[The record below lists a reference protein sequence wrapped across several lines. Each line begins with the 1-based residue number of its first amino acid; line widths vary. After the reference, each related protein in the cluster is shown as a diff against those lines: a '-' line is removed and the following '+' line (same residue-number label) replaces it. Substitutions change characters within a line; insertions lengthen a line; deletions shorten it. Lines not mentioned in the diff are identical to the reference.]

1 MKYICS
7 GVLLTVSNQQFLMD
21 AESSMSISPLP
32 LTPAVKRSL
41 ADDVVDRLRDAIFH
55 GSFKPGEALREEQLA
70 AMLDVSRGPVRE
82 ALVQLER
89 EGLVLVRRHRGA
101 TVARLSRSDLEDVYS
116 LRLALER
123 LAIQRATRYA
133 TAQDFAA
140 MEAVLASFD
149 VALAYG
155 PSEKEVAELDVR
167 FHDLIYQAARH
178 QRLYDCWANLKSQI
192 YIFLLSRN
200 VVDPDFREITVKAHA
215 ALLEAI
221 RTRDEARATTEIEDH
236 LRGAYDRVV
245 RAYSAAEDDGQ

>member
-1 MKYICS
+1 
-7 GVLLTVSNQQFLMD
+7 MD
-21 AESSMSISPLP
+21 TEAPISIPALP
-32 LTPAVKRSL
+32 LTPTVKRSL
-41 ADDVVDRLRDAIFH
+41 ADDVVDRLRNAIFH

-89 EGLVLVRRHRGA
+89 EGLVIVRRHRGA

-123 LAIQRATRYA
+123 LAVQRTARFATE
-133 TAQDFAA
+133 QDFAA
-140 MEAVLASFD
+140 MEVVLTDFD
-149 VALAYG
+149 IALLRG

-178 QRLYDCWANLKSQI
+178 QRLYDCWANLKAQI

-200 VVDPDFREITVKAHA
+200 VADPDFREITVKSHA
-215 ALLEAI
+215 ALLDAL
-221 RTRDEARATTEIEDH
+221 RTRDEARATSEIEAH

-245 RAYSAAEDDGQ
+245 RGYRAVEMDAE

>member
-1 MKYICS
+1 METEPRV
-7 GVLLTVSNQQFLMD
+7 G
-21 AESSMSISPLP
+21 APSPQ

-55 GSFKPGEALREEQLA
+55 GSYKPGEPLREEQLA

-89 EGLVLVRRHRGA
+89 EGLVIVRRHRGA
-101 TVARLSRSDLEDVYS
+101 TVARLSRGDLDEVYS

-123 LAIQRATRYA
+123 LAMQRAVHNASER
-133 TAQDFAA
+133 DFAA
-140 MEAVLASFD
+140 LEAVLADFD
-149 VALAYG
+149 IALARG
-155 PSEKEVAELDVR
+155 PSEKEIAELDVR

-178 QRLYDCWANLKSQI
+178 QRLYDSWANLRSQI

-200 VVDPDFREITVKAHA
+200 VANPDFREVTVKSHA
-215 ALLEAI
+215 DLLEAL
-221 RTRDEARATTEIEDH
+221 RSRDEARAIAEIEAH

-245 RAYSAAEDDGQ
+245 LSYSPAEDGAV

>member
-1 MKYICS
+1 MDTELPI
-7 GVLLTVSNQQFLMD
+7 GAVPPPLM
-21 AESSMSISPLP
+21 P
-32 LTPAVKRSL
+32 TVKRSL
-41 ADDVVDRLRDAIFH
+41 ADDVVDRLRNAIFH
-55 GSFKPGEALREEQLA
+55 GSFKPGEPLREEQLA

-101 TVARLSRSDLEDVYS
+101 TVARLSRNDVEEVYS

-123 LAIQRATRYA
+123 LAVQRAVRYA
-133 TAQDFAA
+133 TEQDFAA
-140 MEAVLASFD
+140 LEAVLAAFD
-149 VALAYG
+149 VALSHG

-167 FHDLIYQAARH
+167 FHDLIYLAARH

-200 VVDPDFREITVKAHA
+200 VADPDFREVTVKSHA
-215 ALLEAI
+215 DLLDAL
-221 RTRDEARATTEIEDH
+221 RTGDETRATAEIEAH

-245 RAYSAAEDDGQ
+245 RSYAPGEDNSE

>member
-1 MKYICS
+1 
-7 GVLLTVSNQQFLMD
+7 MD
-21 AESSMSISPLP
+21 TESSMSISPL
-32 LTPAVKRSL
+32 TPTVKRSL

-123 LAIQRATRYA
+123 LAIQRAARYA
-133 TAQDFAA
+133 TDQDFAA
-140 MEAVLASFD
+140 MEAVLAAFD
-149 VALAYG
+149 VALSRG

-200 VVDPDFREITVKAHA
+200 VADPDFRDITVKSHA

-221 RTRDEARATTEIEDH
+221 RARDEARATTEIEGH

-245 RAYSAAEDDGQ
+245 RGYSTAESDSED

>member
-1 MKYICS
+1 
-7 GVLLTVSNQQFLMD
+7 MD
-21 AESSMSISPLP
+21 TESSMSIPLP
-32 LTPAVKRSL
+32 LTPTVKRSL

-101 TVARLSRSDLEDVYS
+101 TVARLSRADVEDVYS

-133 TAQDFAA
+133 TNQDFAA
-140 MEAVLASFD
+140 MEAVLAAFD
-149 VALAYG
+149 VEIARG

-200 VVDPDFREITVKAHA
+200 VVDPDFRDITVKSHA

-245 RAYSAAEDDGQ
+245 RGYSAAEADSE

>member
-1 MKYICS
+1 
-7 GVLLTVSNQQFLMD
+7 
-21 AESSMSISPLP
+21 MSISPLP
-32 LTPAVKRSL
+32 LTPTVKRSL

-123 LAIQRATRYA
+123 LAIQRAARYA
-133 TAQDFAA
+133 TDQDFAA
-140 MEAVLASFD
+140 MEAVLAAFD
-149 VALAYG
+149 VALSRG

-200 VVDPDFREITVKAHA
+200 VADPDFRDITVKSHA

-221 RTRDEARATTEIEDH
+221 RARDEARATTEIEGH

-245 RAYSAAEDDGQ
+245 RGYSTAESDSED

>member
-1 MKYICS
+1 MTADS
-7 GVLLTVSNQQFLMD
+7 PLSV
-21 AESSMSISPLP
+21 APLP

-55 GSFKPGEALREEQLA
+55 GSFKPGEPLREEQLA
-70 AMLDVSRGPVRE
+70 ALLDVSRGPIRE

-101 TVARLSRSDLEDVYS
+101 TVARLSRTDLEDVYS

-123 LAIQRATRYA
+123 LAVQRAARYA
-133 TAQDFAA
+133 TNTDFAA
-140 MEAVLASFD
+140 MEAVLHSFD
-149 VALAYG
+149 IAMSRG
-155 PSEKEVAELDVR
+155 PSEKEVAELDIR
-167 FHDLIYQAARH
+167 FHDLIYQAAHH

-200 VVDPDFREITVKAHA
+200 VADPDFREITVKSHA
-215 ALLEAI
+215 DLLEAL

-245 RAYSAAEDDGQ
+245 RGYSADAADPD

>member
-1 MKYICS
+1 METEPR
-7 GVLLTVSNQQFLMD
+7 VV
-21 AESSMSISPLP
+21 PPPPP

-55 GSFKPGEALREEQLA
+55 GSYKPGEPLREEQLA

-89 EGLVLVRRHRGA
+89 EGLVIVRRHRGA
-101 TVARLSRSDLEDVYS
+101 TVARLSRTDLDEVYS

-123 LAIQRATRYA
+123 LAMQRAVHNA
-133 TAQDFAA
+133 TERDFAA
-140 MEAVLASFD
+140 LEVVLADFD
-149 VALAYG
+149 VALARG
-155 PSEKEVAELDVR
+155 PSEKDIAELDVR

-200 VVDPDFREITVKAHA
+200 VVDPDFRAVTVKSHA
-215 ALLEAI
+215 TLLEAI
-221 RTRDEARATTEIEDH
+221 RTRDEARATTEIEEH

-245 RAYSAAEDDGQ
+245 RAYSAAEADSE

>member
-1 MKYICS
+1 
-7 GVLLTVSNQQFLMD
+7 
-21 AESSMSISPLP
+21 MSAPTRQ
-32 LTPAVKRSL
+32 LTPTVKRSL

-101 TVARLSRSDLEDVYS
+101 SVARLSRTDLEDVYS

-123 LAIQRATRYA
+123 LAMQRAARYA
-133 TAQDFAA
+133 TDQDFLA
-140 MEAVLASFD
+140 MEAVLTAFD
-149 VALAYG
+149 TALDHA
-155 PSEKEVAELDVR
+155 PSVKEVAELDVR
-167 FHDLIYQAARH
+167 FHDLIYRAACH
-178 QRLYDCWANLKSQI
+178 QRLYDCWVNLKSQI

-215 ALLEAI
+215 DLLDTL
-221 RTRDEARATTEIEDH
+221 RMRDEARAITAIEEH
-236 LRGAYDRVV
+236 LRGSYDRVV
-245 RAYSAAEDDGQ
+245 RGYPTAELNSE

>member
-1 MKYICS
+1 
-7 GVLLTVSNQQFLMD
+7 MD
-21 AESSMSISPLP
+21 DLPTSTAPLP

-41 ADDVVDRLRDAIFH
+41 ADDVIERLRDAILH
-55 GSFKPGEALREEQLA
+55 GGFKPGEPLREEQLA
-70 AMLDVSRGPVRE
+70 AMLDVSRGPIRE

-101 TVARLSRSDLEDVYS
+101 TVARLSRADVEDVYS

-123 LAIQRATRYA
+123 LAVQRAVHYA
-133 TAQDFAA
+133 TDQDFLA
-140 MEAVLASFD
+140 MEAVLEAFD
-149 VALAYG
+149 VALSRG

-200 VVDPDFREITVKAHA
+200 VADPDFREITVKSHADLLA
-215 ALLEAI
+215 AL

-245 RAYSAAEDDGQ
+245 RGYRGAETDSE

>member
-1 MKYICS
+1 
-7 GVLLTVSNQQFLMD
+7 MD
-21 AESSMSISPLP
+21 TESPISIPALP
-32 LTPAVKRSL
+32 LTPTVKRSL
-41 ADDVVDRLRDAIFH
+41 ADDVVDRLRNAIFH

-89 EGLVLVRRHRGA
+89 EGLVIVRRHRGA

-123 LAIQRATRYA
+123 LAVQRAARYA
-133 TAQDFAA
+133 TDQDFAA
-140 MEAVLASFD
+140 MEAVLTGFD
-149 VALAYG
+149 IALSRG

-178 QRLYDCWANLKSQI
+178 QRLYDCWANLKAQI

-200 VVDPDFREITVKAHA
+200 VVDPDFREITVKSHA
-215 ALLEAI
+215 ALLAAL
-221 RTRDEARATTEIEDH
+221 RTRNEARATTEIEDH

-245 RAYSAAEDDGQ
+245 RGYSAAETDSE

>member
-1 MKYICS
+1 
-7 GVLLTVSNQQFLMD
+7 MD
-21 AESSMSISPLP
+21 TDSSVSISLP
-32 LTPAVKRSL
+32 LTPTVKRSL

-123 LAIQRATRYA
+123 LAIQRAARYA
-133 TAQDFAA
+133 TEQDFAA
-140 MEAVLASFD
+140 MEAVLLAFD
-149 VALAYG
+149 VALSRG

-200 VVDPDFREITVKAHA
+200 VADPDFRAVTVKAHA
-215 ALLEAI
+215 DLLAAI
-221 RTRDEARATTEIEDH
+221 RTRDEARATIEIEDH
-236 LRGAYDRVV
+236 LRGAYERVV
-245 RAYSAAEDDGQ
+245 RGYKAAEPDAE

>member
-1 MKYICS
+1 
-7 GVLLTVSNQQFLMD
+7 MD
-21 AESSMSISPLP
+21 SDAPASP
-32 LTPAVKRSL
+32 LTPAIKRSL

-55 GSFKPGEALREEQLA
+55 GSFKPGEPLREEQLA

-89 EGLVLVRRHRGA
+89 EGLVLMRRHRGA

-123 LAIQRATRYA
+123 LAIQRAARYA
-133 TAQDFAA
+133 TEQDFAA
-140 MEAVLASFD
+140 MEAVLAAFD
-149 VALAYG
+149 IALSHG

-200 VVDPDFREITVKAHA
+200 VLDPDFREITVKSHA
-215 ALLEAI
+215 ALLDAL

-245 RAYSAAEDDGQ
+245 RGYSVAEADSE

>member
-1 MKYICS
+1 
-7 GVLLTVSNQQFLMD
+7 
-21 AESSMSISPLP
+21 MSISPL
-32 LTPAVKRSL
+32 TPTVKRSL
-41 ADDVVDRLRDAIFH
+41 ADDVVERLRDAIFH

-89 EGLVLVRRHRGA
+89 EGLVIVRRHRGA
-101 TVARLSRSDLEDVYS
+101 TVARLSRSDLEDVYT

-133 TAQDFAA
+133 TDQDFAA
-140 MEAVLASFD
+140 MEAVLAAFD
-149 VALAYG
+149 VALSRG

-167 FHDLIYQAARH
+167 FHDLIYQAAHH

-200 VVDPDFREITVKAHA
+200 VVDPDFRDITVKSHA

-245 RAYSAAEDDGQ
+245 RAYSAADMDSE

>member
-1 MKYICS
+1 
-7 GVLLTVSNQQFLMD
+7 MD
-21 AESSMSISPLP
+21 PETPASASTLP

-55 GSFKPGEALREEQLA
+55 GSFKPGEPLREEQLA

-101 TVARLSRSDLEDVYS
+101 TVARLSRGDLEEVYS

-123 LAIQRATRYA
+123 LATQRAVQLA
-133 TAQDFAA
+133 TEQDFQGL
-140 MEAVLASFD
+140 EEVLKAFD
-149 VALAYG
+149 IVLSRR

-167 FHDLIYQAARH
+167 FHDLIYRAARH
-178 QRLYDCWANLKSQI
+178 QRLYESWANLRSQI

-200 VVDPDFREITVKAHA
+200 VANPDFREITVKAHA
-215 ALLEAI
+215 ELLETL
-221 RTRDEARATTEIEDH
+221 RSRDEARAVLAIEDH

-245 RAYSAAEDDGQ
+245 QAFSESDAHGEDATGRPVV

>member
-1 MKYICS
+1 
-7 GVLLTVSNQQFLMD
+7 MD
-21 AESSMSISPLP
+21 AEPSLP

-41 ADDVVDRLRDAIFH
+41 ADDVVDRLRNAILH
-55 GSFKPGEALREEQLA
+55 GSFKPGEPLREEQLA

-101 TVARLSRSDLEDVYS
+101 TVARLSHSDLEEVYS

-123 LAIQRATRYA
+123 LAVQRAARYA
-133 TAQDFAA
+133 ADEDFAA
-140 MEAVLASFD
+140 MDAVIVAFEAVLTR
-149 VALAYG
+149 G
-155 PSEKEVAELDVR
+155 PSEKEIAELDVR

-178 QRLYDCWANLKSQI
+178 QRLYDCWSNLRSQI

-200 VVDPDFREITVKAHA
+200 VANPDFRDVTIKSHTDLIE
-215 ALLEAI
+215 ALRA
-221 RTRDEARATTEIEDH
+221 RDEALVVQRIEEH

-245 RAYSAAEDDGQ
+245 QGYAAAEGVAGSVAI

>member
-1 MKYICS
+1 
-7 GVLLTVSNQQFLMD
+7 MD
-21 AESSMSISPLP
+21 EDSPTNVAPLP

-55 GSFKPGEALREEQLA
+55 GSFKPGEPLREEQLA

-101 TVARLSRSDLEDVYS
+101 TVARLARADLEDVYS

-123 LAIQRATRYA
+123 LAMQRATRYA
-133 TAQDFAA
+133 TDQDFLAI
-140 MEAVLASFD
+140 EAVLADFD
-149 VALAYG
+149 IALSRG

-200 VVDPDFREITVKAHA
+200 VADPDFRQITVKSHA
-215 ALLEAI
+215 ALLEAL

-245 RAYSAAEDDGQ
+245 RGYSATE

>member
-1 MKYICS
+1 
-7 GVLLTVSNQQFLMD
+7 MD
-21 AESSMSISPLP
+21 PEPPLSISTRPLSP
-32 LTPAVKRSL
+32 TVKRSL

-101 TVARLSRSDLEDVYS
+101 TVARLSRGDLEEVYS

-123 LAIQRATRYA
+123 LAVQRAARYA
-133 TAQDFAA
+133 TEQDFAA
-140 MEAVLASFD
+140 MEAVLTDFD
-149 VALAYG
+149 IALSRG
-155 PSEKEVAELDVR
+155 PSEKEIAELDVR

-178 QRLYDCWANLKSQI
+178 QRLYDSWANLKAQI

-200 VVDPDFREITVKAHA
+200 VADPDFREITVKSHA
-215 ALLEAI
+215 ALLDAL
-221 RTRDEARATTEIEDH
+221 RTRDEARATSEIEDH

-245 RAYSAAEDDGQ
+245 RGYSAAESHPE

>member
-1 MKYICS
+1 
-7 GVLLTVSNQQFLMD
+7 
-21 AESSMSISPLP
+21 MSISPL
-32 LTPAVKRSL
+32 TPTVKRSL

-55 GSFKPGEALREEQLA
+55 GSFKPGEEVRDEQLA

-123 LAIQRATRYA
+123 LAIQRAARYA
-133 TAQDFAA
+133 TDQDFAA
-140 MEAVLASFD
+140 MEAVLAAFD
-149 VALAYG
+149 VALSRG

-200 VVDPDFREITVKAHA
+200 VADPDFRDITVKSHA

-221 RTRDEARATTEIEDH
+221 RARDEARATTEIEGH

-245 RAYSAAEDDGQ
+245 RGYSTAESDSED

>member
-1 MKYICS
+1 
-7 GVLLTVSNQQFLMD
+7 MD
-21 AESSMSISPLP
+21 TDPSIRISPLP
-32 LTPAVKRSL
+32 LTPTVKRSL

-89 EGLVLVRRHRGA
+89 EGLVIVRRHRGA

-123 LAIQRATRYA
+123 LAVQRAARYA
-133 TAQDFAA
+133 TEQDFAA
-140 MEAVLASFD
+140 MEAVLTDFD
-149 VALAYG
+149 IALSRG

-178 QRLYDCWANLKSQI
+178 QRLYDCWANLKAQI
-192 YIFLLSRN
+192 YIFLLSCN
-200 VVDPDFREITVKAHA
+200 VVDPDFREITVKSHA
-215 ALLEAI
+215 ALLGAL

-245 RAYSAAEDDGQ
+245 WGYRAAEADSE

>member
-1 MKYICS
+1 
-7 GVLLTVSNQQFLMD
+7 MD
-21 AESSMSISPLP
+21 AEPSLSMSPLP
-32 LTPAVKRSL
+32 LSPTVKRSL

-101 TVARLSRSDLEDVYS
+101 TVARLSRSDLEDVYT

-123 LAIQRATRYA
+123 LAIQRAARYA
-133 TAQDFAA
+133 TDQDFAA
-140 MEAVLASFD
+140 MEAVLTAFD
-149 VALAYG
+149 VALSRG

-200 VVDPDFREITVKAHA
+200 VVDPDFREITVKSHA

-221 RTRDEARATTEIEDH
+221 RMRDEARATTEIEDH

-245 RAYSAAEDDGQ
+245 RGYSAAEADSE

>member
-1 MKYICS
+1 
-7 GVLLTVSNQQFLMD
+7 
-21 AESSMSISPLP
+21 MSISPLP
-32 LTPAVKRSL
+32 LTPTVKRSL

-55 GSFKPGEALREEQLA
+55 GSFKPGEPLREEQLA
-70 AMLDVSRGPVRE
+70 ALLDVSRGPIRE

-133 TAQDFAA
+133 TDQDFAA
-140 MEAVLASFD
+140 MEAVLAAFD
-149 VALAYG
+149 VALSRG

-167 FHDLIYQAARH
+167 FHDLIYQAAHH

-200 VVDPDFREITVKAHA
+200 VVDPDFRAVTVKSHA

-236 LRGAYDRVV
+236 RRGAYDRVV
-245 RAYSAAEDDGQ
+245 RAYSATEMDSE

>member
-1 MKYICS
+1 
-7 GVLLTVSNQQFLMD
+7 MD
-21 AESSMSISPLP
+21 TESSIRIPALP
-32 LTPAVKRSL
+32 LTPTVKRSL
-41 ADDVVDRLRDAIFH
+41 ADDVVDRLRNAIFH

-89 EGLVLVRRHRGA
+89 EGLVIVRRHRGA

-123 LAIQRATRYA
+123 LAIQRAARLA
-133 TAQDFAA
+133 TEQDFAA
-140 MEAVLASFD
+140 MEAVLIDFD
-149 VALAYG
+149 IALSRG
-155 PSEKEVAELDVR
+155 PSEKEIAELDVR

-178 QRLYDCWANLKSQI
+178 QRLYDCWANLKAQI

-200 VVDPDFREITVKAHA
+200 VVDPDFREITVKSHA
-215 ALLEAI
+215 ALLDAL
-221 RTRDEARATTEIEDH
+221 RTRDETRATTEIEDH

-245 RAYSAAEDDGQ
+245 RGYSAVEAASE